1 MTLDAALAFA
11 LGMTLLALVPGP
23 GIATVVSRTLHA
35 GRTAG
40 FAVTAGLMIG
50 DFTFLGLA
58 IVGLASLAKTLGPG
72 FELVRY
78 AGAAYLIWLGWK
90 AFTAPPRAIDLAA
103 ATTATPW
110 KDIMLGLLVTL
121 GNPKPIFFYS
131 ALVPTFLDVTTVS
144 FTDYL
149 ILASIVV
156 VVSLIV
162 LGGYILLAARARHLL
177 SSPNALQWLN
187 RMTGGVLIGS
197 GIVVATR

>member
-23 GIATVVSRTLHA
+23 GIATVVSRTLHG
-35 GRTAG
+35 GRIAG
-40 FAVTAGLMIG
+40 FAVTAGLVIG

-58 IVGLASLAKTLGPG
+58 ILGLASLAMAMGPV

-78 AGAAYLIWLGWK
+78 AGAAYLIWLGWQ
-90 AFTAPPRAIDLAA
+90 AFTTPPRAFDLNA
-103 ATTATPW
+103 ATPSAPW
-110 KDIMLGLLVTL
+110 KDTLLGLLVTL

-144 FTDYL
+144 FADYM
-149 ILASIVV
+149 ILAGIVV
-156 VVSLIV
+156 VVSIIV

-177 SSPNALQWLN
+177 SSQQAVKRLN
-187 RMTGGVLIGS
+187 QMTGGILIGS
-197 GIVVATR
+197 GVIVATR